1 MFSAVVLKLD
11 FSSESPDW
19 FLKAQIIG
27 PHLQRFRF
35 SWSEMEPENLHF

>member
-11 FSSESPDW
+11 FNSESPDG

-27 PHLQRFRF
+27 PYLQRF
-35 SWSEMEPENLHF
+35 